1 MKRYI
6 IFISII
12 LFNFHLSLRA
22 QNTEENTVCEDS
34 IHISLLTCAPG
45 DEIYTLF
52 GHTAIRVKIANQNID
67 RVYNYG
73 LFNFNTPN
81 FIFRFALGKTDYQLG
96 ASTFPYFLAEYE
108 YYNRAVWEQTL
119 NLTLEEKNRLFYL
132 LQDNNK
138 PENRIY
144 RYNVFYDN
152 CATKPRDII
161 SQSINGDIKFTDT
174 IDETFRTIIHQHT
187 KNHPWSEFGM
197 DLGLGSPADKKISTL
212 ESMFAPFYLMTLFE
226 DATIIDSQGNQRTL
240 IKEKKTIFKPKKMDM
255 TEKTGLSPLLLFSL
269 LFCIIL
275 FISYKGIK
283 KHKSYWGVDFLLLL
297 VYGIAG
303 CILGF
308 LSFISTHPAVYP
320 NYLLLVFNPIHLLA
334 LPLVLKR
341 IRKKQKSY
349 YMAIYCILLTFFIV
363 LSPLIP
369 QSFNLAIL
377 PLTLCLLIRGINHLI
392 LPHKIK

>member
-1 MKRYI
+1 MKRYL
-6 IFISII
+6 IFILLI
-12 LFNFHLSLRA
+12 LFNFSVFIGA
-22 QNTEENTVCEDS
+22 QNTKKESTPEDS

-81 FIFRFALGKTDYQLG
+81 FVFRFALGKTDYQLG
-96 ASTFPYFLAEYE
+96 ATTFPYFLAEYE

-119 NLTLEEKNRLFYL
+119 NLTLEEKNRLIHL
-132 LQDNNK
+132 LNDNNK

-144 RYNVFYDN
+144 RYNFFYDN

-161 SQSINGDIKFTDT
+161 SESIIGDIKYTGN
-174 IDETFRTIIHQHT
+174 INETFRSIIHQHT
-187 KNHPWSEFGM
+187 ENHLWSEFGI
-197 DLGLGSPADKKISTL
+197 DLCLGSPADKKVSIS
-212 ESMFAPFYLMTLFE
+212 ESMFAPFYLMALFN
-226 DATIIDSQGNQRTL
+226 DAKIIDKEGNERTL
-240 IKEKKTIFKPKKMDM
+240 IKDKKTIFSPKEVHTTK
-255 TEKTGLSPLLLFSL
+255 KTMLSPLVLFSL
-269 LFCIIL
+269 FFCIIL

-283 KHKSYWGVDFLLLL
+283 KRKSYWGIDLLLL
-297 VYGIAG
+297 SLYGIAG
-303 CILGF
+303 CVLGF

-334 LPLVLKR
+334 IPFALRR

-349 YMAIYCILLTFFIV
+349 YLIIYCILLTFFTV

-369 QSFNLAIL
+369 QGFNLAIL
-377 PLTLCLLIRGINHLI
+377 PLTLCLIIRGINHLI
-392 LPHKIK
+392 LAHKI